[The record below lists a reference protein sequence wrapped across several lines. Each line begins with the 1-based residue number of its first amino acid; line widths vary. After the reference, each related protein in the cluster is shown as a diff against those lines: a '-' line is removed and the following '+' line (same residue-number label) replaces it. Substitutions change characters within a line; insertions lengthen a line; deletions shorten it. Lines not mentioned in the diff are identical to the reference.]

1 MKYTVTDF
9 HKDFRDEDDCLE
21 LVFNNRYGHIT
32 DCPSCTKKTT
42 FYRVRDRKCYSCQFC
57 GYQLH
62 PLAGTIFHKS
72 PTPLK
77 LWFYAIFLFSAS
89 KNGVSAKELQ
99 RLLGVTY
106 KTAWRM
112 AKQIRLLMADDGE
125 KLDGTV
131 EVDETYIGGY
141 RRGGVGGKGKIPVLG
156 IVKRGGAV
164 KAKSVEERVSHI
176 VLNNITKNVERGS
189 QIMSDKFGVYA
200 KTERLGYK
208 HLSVNHWKKEF
219 VRNNVHT
226 NTIEGFWGQLKR
238 SLDGTYHSVS
248 PKYLQNYLDEFS
260 FRYNHRKSLNP
271 VFLTL
276 LGRMILKLA

>member
-1 MKYTVTDF
+1 MKYTATDF
-9 HKDFRDEDDCLE
+9 HKNFRDEDDCLE
-21 LVFNNRYGHIT
+21 LVFNNRYGNTTH
-32 DCPSCTKKTT
+32 CPSCTKKTT

-112 AKQIRLLMADDGE
+112 AKQIRLLMRDDGD

-131 EVDETYIGGY
+131 EVDETYIEGY
-141 RRGGVGGKGKIPVLG
+141 QRGGVSGKGKVPSLG
-156 IVKRGGAV
+156 IVKRVG
-164 KAKSVEERVSHI
+164 
-176 VLNNITKNVERGS
+176 
-189 QIMSDKFGVYA
+189 
-200 KTERLGYK
+200 
-208 HLSVNHWKKEF
+208 
-219 VRNNVHT
+219 
-226 NTIEGFWGQLKR
+226 
-238 SLDGTYHSVS
+238 
-248 PKYLQNYLDEFS
+248 
-260 FRYNHRKSLNP
+260 
-271 VFLTL
+271 
-276 LGRMILKLA
+276 